1 MKIAIT
7 ATGSD
12 LNSQVDPRFGRC
24 QYFIFIDPKTLKF
37 ESVQNP
43 NISALSGAGIQTAQL
58 VANKDCQVLLTGN
71 VGPNAFQT
79 LQAAGVEVIIGVS
92 GIVKDVVEKYKKGEF
107 QTTGSPNVPSHF
119 GTQPQAGIPGTG
131 ASAGPTPGIG
141 RGSGR
146 GRMGGN
152 RPGAGPAGSCICPSC
167 GAKVAHQVGAPC
179 YQQTCP
185 KCGAK
190 MVRE

>member
-24 QYFIFIDPKTLKF
+24 RYFIFIDPETLKF

-58 VANKDCQVLLTGN
+58 VANKDCKILLTGN

-119 GTQPQAGIPGTG
+119 GTQPQSGIPGTG
-131 ASAGPTPGIG
+131 PSAGPMPGMG
-141 RGSGR
+141 RGMGGGMGMGR
-146 GRMGGN
+146 G
-152 RPGAGPAGSCICPSC
+152 
-167 GAKVAHQVGAPC
+167 VGMTKEQELNMLK
-179 YQQTCP
+179 QQIQLL
-185 KCGAK
+185 KEQLEAVSK
-190 MVRE
+190 RIEEVSK